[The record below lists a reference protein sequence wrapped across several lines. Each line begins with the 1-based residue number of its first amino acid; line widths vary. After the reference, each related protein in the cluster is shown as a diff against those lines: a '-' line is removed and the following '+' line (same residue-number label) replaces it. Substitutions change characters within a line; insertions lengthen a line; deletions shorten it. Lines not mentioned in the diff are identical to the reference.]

1 MLERFSGD
9 AVWRYHATL
18 ECSLEDNVPQV
29 ITLIRSLALGC
40 LLAGLVGCG
49 SNFGFPGVYR
59 INVEQGN
66 VVTEEMVE
74 QLRPGLNRRQ
84 VRYIMGTPLIED
96 SFHEDRWDYRYL
108 LRNGNELL
116 SETQLT
122 LWFQDDELVRVEG
135 PDAPSWDGPRSQAS
149 ASEAPE
155 AF

>member
-1 MLERFSGD
+1 MSK
-9 AVWRYHATL
+9 
-18 ECSLEDNVPQV
+18 V
-29 ITLIRSLALGC
+29 IPLIRSLALGC
-40 LLAGLVGCG
+40 LLAGLAGCG

-122 LWFQDDELVRVEG
+122 LWFEDDELVRVEG
-135 PDAPSWDGPRSQAS
+135 PDAPNWDEPQSQAS
-149 ASEAPE
+149 APEAPE
-155 AF
+155 AS

>member
-1 MLERFSGD
+1 MS
-9 AVWRYHATL
+9 
-18 ECSLEDNVPQV
+18 QV
-29 ITLIRSLALGC
+29 IPLIRPLALGC

-96 SFHEDRWDYRYL
+96 SFHEDRWDYLYL
-108 LRNGNELL
+108 LRNGSELL

-122 LWFQDDELVRVEG
+122 LWFEEDALVRVEG
-135 PDAPSWDGPRSQAS
+135 PDAPSWDEPQSEAS

-155 AF
+155 AS

>member
-1 MLERFSGD
+1 MS
-9 AVWRYHATL
+9 
-18 ECSLEDNVPQV
+18 QV
-29 ITLIRSLALGC
+29 IPLIRPLAVGC
-40 LLAGLVGCG
+40 LLAGLIGCG

-108 LRNGNELL
+108 LRNGDQTLV
-116 SETQLT
+116 ETQLT
-122 LWFQDDELVRVEG
+122 LWFEEDELVRAEG
-135 PDAPSWDGPRSQAS
+135 PDAPEWDAPQPEPTGGEDS
-149 ASEAPE
+149 AED
-155 AF
+155 

>member
-1 MLERFSGD
+1 MS
-9 AVWRYHATL
+9 
-18 ECSLEDNVPQV
+18 QV
-29 ITLIRSLALGC
+29 ILLIRSLALGC

-74 QLRPGLNRRQ
+74 QLRSGLNRRQ

-122 LWFQDDELVRVEG
+122 LWFEEDELVRVEG
-135 PDAPSWDGPRSQAS
+135 PDAPNWDEPQPQAS

-155 AF
+155 AS

>member
-1 MLERFSGD
+1 M
-9 AVWRYHATL
+9 
-18 ECSLEDNVPQV
+18 EDNVLQV
-29 ITLIRSLALGC
+29 ITLIRPLALGC
-40 LLAGLVGCG
+40 LLAGLVSCG

-96 SFHEDRWDYRYL
+96 SFHQDRWDYRYL

-122 LWFQDDELVRVEG
+122 LWFLEDELVRVEG
-135 PDAPSWDGPRSQAS
+135 LDAPSWDEPQSQAS
-149 ASEAPE
+149 APE
-155 AF
+155 AS

>member
-1 MLERFSGD
+1 MLQRFSED
-9 AVWRYHATL
+9 AVCRYHATL
-18 ECSLEDNVPQV
+18 ECSMEDNVSQV
-29 ITLIRSLALGC
+29 IPLIRSLALGC

-96 SFHEDRWDYRYL
+96 SFHQDRWDYRYL

-122 LWFQDDELVRVEG
+122 LWFQEDELVRVEG
-135 PDAPSWDGPRSQAS
+135 PDAPNWDEPESQAS
-149 ASEAPE
+149 APE
-155 AF
+155 TS

>member
-1 MLERFSGD
+1 MS
-9 AVWRYHATL
+9 
-18 ECSLEDNVPQV
+18 QV
-29 ITLIRSLALGC
+29 IPPIRPLAVGC
-40 LLAGLVGCG
+40 LLAALIGCG

-122 LWFQDDELVRVEG
+122 LWFEGDELVRVEG
-135 PDAPSWDGPRSQAS
+135 ADAPNWDDPQPEAS
-149 ASEAPE
+149 ASAAPE
-155 AF
+155 AS

>member
-1 MLERFSGD
+1 MS
-9 AVWRYHATL
+9 
-18 ECSLEDNVPQV
+18 QV
-29 ITLIRSLALGC
+29 IPLVRSLALGC

-59 INVEQGN
+59 INIEQGN

-74 QLRPGLNRRQ
+74 QLSPGLNRRQ

-96 SFHEDRWDYRYL
+96 SFHEDRWDYRYV

-122 LWFQDDELVRVEG
+122 LWFEEGQLVRVEG
-135 PDAPSWDGPRSQAS
+135 PNAPSWDEPKSAAS

-155 AF
+155 AS

>member
-1 MLERFSGD
+1 MS
-9 AVWRYHATL
+9 
-18 ECSLEDNVPQV
+18 QV
-29 ITLIRSLALGC
+29 IPLIRPLAVGC
-40 LLAGLVGCG
+40 LLAGLISCG

-122 LWFQDDELVRVEG
+122 LWFEGDELVRVEG
-135 PDAPSWDGPRSQAS
+135 ADAPNWDDPQLEAS
-149 ASEAPE
+149 APE
-155 AF
+155 AS

>member
-1 MLERFSGD
+1 MFSGEG
-9 AVWRYHATL
+9 VCRYHATL
-18 ECSLEDNVPQV
+18 IGSLEENVPRV
-29 ITLIRSLALGC
+29 TPFFNAVLAGC
-40 LLAGLVGCG
+40 LLAALAGCG

-66 VVTEEMVE
+66 VVTDEMVE

-96 SFHEDRWDYRYL
+96 SFHEDRWDYRYM

-122 LWFQDDELVRVEG
+122 LWFEGDELVRVEG
-135 PDAPSWDGPRSQAS
+135 LDAPDWDEPQADAS

-155 AF
+155 ES